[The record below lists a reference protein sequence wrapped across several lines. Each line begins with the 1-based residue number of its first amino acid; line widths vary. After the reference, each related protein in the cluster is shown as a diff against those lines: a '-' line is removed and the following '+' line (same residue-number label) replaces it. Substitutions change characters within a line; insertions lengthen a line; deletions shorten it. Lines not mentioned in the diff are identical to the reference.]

1 LPALKRD
8 KSPTEKKRENKMS
21 HKERILH
28 MVLFELV
35 ALVLMAGL
43 ATYIT
48 GNGAGEMAGLALA
61 MSLIAMAWNYVY
73 NYGYDKIFGADRTKR
88 TKKTRLLHGL
98 GFELGL
104 MSVTLPVL
112 MWVLK
117 LDFLTVLIM
126 DIGLVIFF
134 VVYAIGFNWAY
145 DSARDLLVSKGKVKA
160 LA

>member
-1 LPALKRD
+1 
-8 KSPTEKKRENKMS
+8 
-21 HKERILH
+21 
-28 MVLFELV
+28 MVLYEVF
-35 ALVLMAGL
+35 ALIMMAGL

-48 GNGAGEMAGLALA
+48 GHGAGEMAGLALA

-88 TKKTRLLHGL
+88 TKKTRVLHGL

-104 MSVTLPVL
+104 MTVTLPVL
-112 MWVLK
+112 IWVLK

-134 VVYAIGFNWAY
+134 VLYAIGFNWAY
-145 DSARDLLVSKGKVKA
+145 DSVRDYFVTQGKVNA
-160 LA
+160 LN

>member
-1 LPALKRD
+1 
-8 KSPTEKKRENKMS
+8 
-21 HKERILH
+21 
-28 MVLFELV
+28 MVLFEV
-35 ALVLMAGL
+35 FALIMMAGL

-88 TKKTRLLHGL
+88 TKKTRVLHGL

-104 MSVTLPVL
+104 MTVTLPVL
-112 MWVLK
+112 IWVLK

-134 VVYAIGFNWAY
+134 VLYAIRFNWTY
-145 DSARDLLVSKGKVKA
+145 DSVRDYFVTQGKVNA
-160 LA
+160 LN

>member
-1 LPALKRD
+1 
-8 KSPTEKKRENKMS
+8 MS

-28 MVLFELV
+28 MVLFEV
-35 ALVLMAGL
+35 FALIMMAGL

-48 GNGAGEMAGLALA
+48 GNEAGEMAGLALA

-88 TKKTRLLHGL
+88 TKKTRVLHGL

-104 MSVTLPVL
+104 MTVTLPVL

-134 VVYAIGFNWAY
+134 VLYAIGFNWAY
-145 DSARDLLVSKGKVKA
+145 DSVRDYFVTQGKVNA
-160 LA
+160 LN

>member
-1 LPALKRD
+1 
-8 KSPTEKKRENKMS
+8 MS

-28 MVLFELV
+28 MVLFEVFTLIM
-35 ALVLMAGL
+35 MAGL

-88 TKKTRLLHGL
+88 TKKTRVLHGL

-104 MSVTLPVL
+104 MTVTLPVL

-134 VVYAIGFNWAY
+134 VLYAIGFNWAY
-145 DSARDLLVSKGKVKA
+145 DSVRDYFVTQGKVNA
-160 LA
+160 LN

>member
-1 LPALKRD
+1 
-8 KSPTEKKRENKMS
+8 MS
-21 HKERILH
+21 HKERMLH

-48 GNGAGEMAGLALA
+48 GNCAGEMAGLALA
-61 MSLIAMAWNYVY
+61 ISLIAMAWNYVY
-73 NYGYDKIFGADRTKR
+73 NYGYDKIYGADRSKR
-88 TKKTRLLHGL
+88 TTKTRVLHGL

-104 MSVTLPVL
+104 MTVTLPVL
-112 MWVLK
+112 MWVLQ

-134 VVYAIGFNWAY
+134 VLYAIAFNWAY
-145 DSARDLLVSKGKVKA
+145 DSVRDQLVAKGKVSV
-160 LA
+160 LN

>member
-1 LPALKRD
+1 
-8 KSPTEKKRENKMS
+8 MS
-21 HKERILH
+21 HKERMLH

-48 GNGAGEMAGLALA
+48 GHGAGEMAGLALA
-61 MSLIAMAWNYVY
+61 ISLIAMAWNYVY
-73 NYGYDKIFGADRTKR
+73 NYGYDKIYGTDRSKR
-88 TKKTRLLHGL
+88 TMKTRVLHGL

-104 MSVTLPVL
+104 MTVTLPVL
-112 MWVLK
+112 MWVLQ

-134 VVYAIGFNWAY
+134 VLYAIAFNWAY
-145 DSARDLLVSKGKVKA
+145 DSIRAQLVSKGKVAA
-160 LA
+160 LV

>member
-1 LPALKRD
+1 
-8 KSPTEKKRENKMS
+8 
-21 HKERILH
+21 
-28 MVLFELV
+28 MVLFEV
-35 ALVLMAGL
+35 FALIMMAGL

-48 GNGAGEMAGLALA
+48 GNGAGEMARLALA

-88 TKKTRLLHGL
+88 TKKTRVLHGL

-104 MSVTLPVL
+104 MTVTLPVL

-117 LDFLTVLIM
+117 LNFLTVLIM

-134 VVYAIGFNWAY
+134 VLYAIGFNWVY
-145 DSARDLLVSKGKVKA
+145 DSVRDYFVTQGKVNA
-160 LA
+160 LN

>member
-1 LPALKRD
+1 
-8 KSPTEKKRENKMS
+8 MS

-88 TKKTRLLHGL
+88 TKKTRVLHGL

-104 MSVTLPVL
+104 MTVTLPVL

>member
-1 LPALKRD
+1 
-8 KSPTEKKRENKMS
+8 MS
-21 HKERILH
+21 HKERMLH

-48 GNGAGEMAGLALA
+48 RNGAGEMAGLALA
-61 MSLIAMAWNYVY
+61 ISLIAMAWNYVY
-73 NYGYDKIFGADRTKR
+73 NYGYDKIYGADRSKR
-88 TKKTRLLHGL
+88 TTKTRVLHGL

-104 MSVTLPVL
+104 MTVTLPVL
-112 MWVLK
+112 MWVLQ

-134 VVYAIGFNWAY
+134 VLYAIAFNWAY
-145 DSARDLLVSKGKVKA
+145 DSIRAQLVSKGKVAA
-160 LA
+160 LV

>member
-1 LPALKRD
+1 
-8 KSPTEKKRENKMS
+8 MS
-21 HKERILH
+21 HKERMLH

-43 ATYIT
+43 AIYIT

-61 MSLIAMAWNYVY
+61 ISLIAMAWNYVY
-73 NYGYDKIFGADRTKR
+73 NYGYDKIYGADRSKR
-88 TKKTRLLHGL
+88 TKKTRVLHGL

-104 MSVTLPVL
+104 MTVTLPVL
-112 MWVLK
+112 MWVLQ

-134 VVYAIGFNWAY
+134 VLYAIAFNWAY
-145 DSARDLLVSKGKVKA
+145 DSIRAQLVSKGKVAA
-160 LA
+160 LV

>member
-1 LPALKRD
+1 
-8 KSPTEKKRENKMS
+8 MS

-28 MVLFELV
+28 MVLFEV
-35 ALVLMAGL
+35 FALIMMAGL

-48 GNGAGEMAGLALA
+48 GHGAGEMAGLALA

-88 TKKTRLLHGL
+88 TKKTRVLHGL

-104 MSVTLPVL
+104 MTVTLPVL
-112 MWVLK
+112 IWVLK

-134 VVYAIGFNWAY
+134 VLYAIGFNWAY
-145 DSARDLLVSKGKVKA
+145 DSVRDYLVTQGKVSA
-160 LA
+160 LN

>member
-1 LPALKRD
+1 
-8 KSPTEKKRENKMS
+8 
-21 HKERILH
+21 
-28 MVLFELV
+28 MVLFEV
-35 ALVLMAGL
+35 FALIIMAGL

-48 GNGAGEMAGLALA
+48 GNGAGKMAGLALA

-88 TKKTRLLHGL
+88 TKKTRVLHGL

-104 MSVTLPVL
+104 MTVTLPVL

-134 VVYAIGFNWAY
+134 VLYAIGFNWAY
-145 DSARDLLVSKGKVKA
+145 DSVRDYFVTQGKVSA
-160 LA
+160 LN

>member
-1 LPALKRD
+1 
-8 KSPTEKKRENKMS
+8 MS
-21 HKERILH
+21 HKERMLH

-43 ATYIT
+43 ATYIA

-61 MSLIAMAWNYVY
+61 ISLIAMAWNYVY
-73 NYGYDKIFGADRTKR
+73 NYGYDKIYGADRSKR
-88 TKKTRLLHGL
+88 TTKTRVLHGL

-104 MSVTLPVL
+104 MTVTLPVL
-112 MWVLK
+112 MWVLQ

-134 VVYAIGFNWAY
+134 VLYAIAFNWAY
-145 DSARDLLVSKGKVKA
+145 DSVRDQLVAKGKVSV
-160 LA
+160 LN